1 MYNRK
6 NTESFLHLRIS
17 SKYIAQTDLRLII
30 DKISLFQ
37 KEKNKLLT
45 K

>member
-6 NTESFLHLRIS
+6 NAESFLHLRIS

-30 DKISLFQ
+30 DKINPFS
-37 KEKNKLLT
+37 KRKKINY
-45 K
+45 